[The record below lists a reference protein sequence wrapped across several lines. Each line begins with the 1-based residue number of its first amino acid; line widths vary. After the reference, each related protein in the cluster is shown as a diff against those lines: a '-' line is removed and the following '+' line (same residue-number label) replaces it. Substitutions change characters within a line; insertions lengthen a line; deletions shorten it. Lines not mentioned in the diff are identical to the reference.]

1 MKLQPE
7 KTVGLNIF
15 TAYGEGYVSVNAV
28 RHTANLI
35 VLPERLI
42 TGWTKADFAA
52 LSTADFT
59 QLAALDAEVILLATG
74 NQLRFPAAE
83 LLQPLIQ
90 GQKGIEV
97 MDIRAACRTYN
108 VLVSENRRVAAALLF
123 ARNTASSL
131 QQPRTEIR

>member
-1 MKLQPE
+1 MVHRNFMKLEIAPTE
-7 KTVGLNIF
+7 GKNTV
-15 TAYGEGYVSVNAV
+15 TAYGEDYVSVNAV

-42 TGWTKADFAA
+42 TDWTKADFAA

-59 QLAALDAEVILLATG
+59 QLAALDAEVILLASG

-97 MDIRAACRTYN
+97 MDTRAACRTYN

-123 ARNTASSL
+123 A
-131 QQPRTEIR
+131 

>member
-42 TGWTKADFAA
+42 TDWTKADFAA
-52 LSTADFT
+52 LSTADS
-59 QLAALDAEVILLATG
+59 VH
-74 NQLRFPAAE
+74 
-83 LLQPLIQ
+83 
-90 GQKGIEV
+90 
-97 MDIRAACRTYN
+97 
-108 VLVSENRRVAAALLF
+108 LVSSVPRPWMIPSKISPEKGSPSQSS
-123 ARNTASSL
+123 ASAGTTS
-131 QQPRTEIR
+131 

>member
-42 TGWTKADFAA
+42 TDWTKADFAA

-108 VLVSENRRVAAALLF
+108 VLAGEGRKVVAALIVEPPA
-123 ARNTASSL
+123 
-131 QQPRTEIR
+131 

>member
-42 TGWTKADFAA
+42 TDWTK
-52 LSTADFT
+52 ADFT

-123 ARNTASSL
+123 A
-131 QQPRTEIR
+131 